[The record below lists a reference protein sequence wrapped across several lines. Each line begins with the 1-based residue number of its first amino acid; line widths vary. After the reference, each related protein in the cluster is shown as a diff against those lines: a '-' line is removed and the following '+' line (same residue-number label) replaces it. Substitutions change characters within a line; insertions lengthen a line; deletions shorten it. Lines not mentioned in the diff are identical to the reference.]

1 MGKPDLMEAMGKI
14 ATFEFVGLQYIW
26 FRNRLRCF
34 ELMKDQRLWVSWANF
49 MSSLSLWLLQRK
61 VPKRQE

>member
-1 MGKPDLMEAMGKI
+1 MEAIGKI
-14 ATFEFVGLQYIW
+14 ATSELVGLQYIW
-26 FRNRLRCF
+26 LRNRLRCF
-34 ELMKDQRLWVSWANF
+34 ELTKDQRLWVSWANF